1 MVRFLLCCSA
11 IHFQVRYFGISL
23 IMINH
28 INIQASI
35 ICHQKCAIVYKM
47 SRFSLANIVRDCIRH
62 KTRLI
67 LYLNHKYVLL
77 ENHKSPTCSNDYS
90 EDLSRGHS
98 ELQQESGD
106 QGCADHSY
114 NAVNV
119 QKRKKK
125 CCSDSWQNVL
135 FQCEIQGKS
144 HIYLAN

>member
-11 IHFQVRYFGISL
+11 IHFRVQYFDRSL
-23 IMINH
+23 IMMKH
-28 INIQASI
+28 ISIQASI
-35 ICHQKCAIVYKM
+35 ICHQKCAIVYEI
-47 SRFSLANIVRDCIRH
+47 SRFSLANIFRDYIRH

-67 LYLNHKYVLL
+67 LYFNHKYVLL
-77 ENHKSPTCSNDYS
+77 ENHKGSTSSNEYS
-90 EDLSRGHS
+90 EDLRHGHS

-125 CCSDSWQNVL
+125 CCSDSLQKRIV
-135 FQCEIQGKS
+135 S
-144 HIYLAN
+144 V